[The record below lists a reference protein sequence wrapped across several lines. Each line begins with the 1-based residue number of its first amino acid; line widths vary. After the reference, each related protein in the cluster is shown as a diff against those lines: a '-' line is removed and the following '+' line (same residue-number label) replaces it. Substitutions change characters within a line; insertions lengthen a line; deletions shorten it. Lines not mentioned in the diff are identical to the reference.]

1 MNDVPDQSV
10 GNPMVFM
17 PQNVADT
24 HDLRPGN
31 LGLALL
37 EFGRNAAGGLRHDLD
52 AALYTMSK
60 KPIAVKIAERLASNC
75 LLDAFDRIENG
86 E

>member
-1 MNDVPDQSV
+1 MICAQGIWGGAAGV
-10 GNPMVFM
+10 
-17 PQNVADT
+17 
-24 HDLRPGN
+24 R
-31 LGLALL
+31 
-37 EFGRNAAGGLRHDLD
+37 RNAAGGLRHDLD
-52 AALYTMSK
+52 AALYAMSK